1 MQLFDTN
8 EIIGVTLQMLFGTG
22 LGWLML
28 GLVAF
33 RIGLDVLEGWIK
45 PKKKT
50 SRRKRKDLPLWK
62 ELARVIIPGTA
73 VLLLFGAVGGRMDP
87 WLLGVVVVGWGIVII
102 AFLFGARSESKRMR
116 HARSL
121 ADLNALSPDEFE
133 AFVAEL
139 FRRKGSK
146 AKVIGGQGDHGVDI
160 EVTGRDGTRALVQC
174 KRFAPGRWV
183 GEGTV
188 RDLYGSLMADGQAT
202 KAYLVTTGFFS
213 RAARD
218 WAAGKPLNLM
228 NGEKLIEAVQALEGG
243 S

>member
-1 MQLFDTN
+1 L
-8 EIIGVTLQMLFGTG
+8 IV
-22 LGWLML
+22 

-33 RIGLDVLEGWIK
+33 RVGLDVLDRWTK
-45 PKKKT
+45 PKKKAT
-50 SRRKRKDLPLWK
+50 RHKRKELPLWK
-62 ELARVIIPGTA
+62 ELTRIILPGTA
-73 VLLLFGAVGGRMDP
+73 LVLVFGAVGVRVHP
-87 WLLGVVVVGWGIVII
+87 WLVTIVVVGWGIVFL
-102 AFLFGARSESKRMR
+102 AFFLDARTQRKRLSQTT
-116 HARSL
+116 SL
-121 ADLNALSPDEFE
+121 AQLNSLSPDEFE
-133 AFVAEL
+133 AFVADL
-139 FRRKGSK
+139 FRRKGAK
-146 AKVIGGQGDHGVDI
+146 AQVIGGQGDHGVDI